1 MDFVKIILSVK
12 QNNDKVLQTTR
23 MLSNWFSRTIQRFT
37 NKPIVYFLSKISYT
51 LSNKTPKTRLGF
63 VSKPIIWFPLYQ
75 ILKYTKPK
83 NISAPYLSVCWRLVW
98 PHLWL
103 IDSDCRVWTL
113 RGRGEYAN
121 CIIVTHTLCSAWQD
135 WMWSSP
141 QSWKPDT
148 RKLRWTS
155 CIWGLICAATRMLR
169 RLLNKDLYLLYQKD
183 KDCGIS
189 SFNVFISCPT

>member
-37 NKPIVYFLSKISYT
+37 NKPIVYFLSKINYT

-83 NISAPYLSVCWRLVW
+83 NISAPYLSVCWRLLALVANW
-98 PHLWL
+98 QWL
-103 IDSDCRVWTL
+103 QSVDTAGA
-113 RGRGEYAN
+113 GRI
-121 CIIVTHTLCSAWQD
+121 C
-135 WMWSSP
+135 
-141 QSWKPDT
+141 
-148 RKLRWTS
+148 KLYYCNSHIMFSLT
-155 CIWGLICAATRMLR
+155 GL
-169 RLLNKDLYLLYQKD
+169 D
-183 KDCGIS
+183 
-189 SFNVFISCPT
+189 VE